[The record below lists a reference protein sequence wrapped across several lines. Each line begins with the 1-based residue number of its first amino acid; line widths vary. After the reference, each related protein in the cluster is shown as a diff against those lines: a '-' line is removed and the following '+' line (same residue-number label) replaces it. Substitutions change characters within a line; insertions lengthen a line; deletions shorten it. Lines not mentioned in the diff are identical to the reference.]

1 MIRIILPAR
10 GQQADWTRRGKPE
23 IVVETPQPE
32 QSTSQSGRMSAYA
45 GKVPPGVKAFYA
57 LGASSES
64 IIGVAFNAFN
74 FFFYTN
80 LLGLSGTL
88 AGLAI
93 TIGLVF
99 DASTDPLVGAVSDRW
114 RSRLGRRH
122 PFLFA
127 SPIPV
132 MICLFLLYSPP
143 EALGETGLFLW
154 LTTLVV
160 TMRSSMTLFHV
171 PHLAMGAELSSD
183 FAERTRVMAMNT
195 LFGFMAG
202 AAAFFIAYSYFFAST
217 PEFSNGLL
225 NPAAY
230 PVFATSAAFV
240 GGAAMLTSALLTL
253 KLVRHLPQ
261 PPADI
266 PRLTL
271 MEFLKDSRDA
281 LANRNYLFLLIGY
294 VLLSATLGTRETIAL
309 HVNTYFWELVPSQ
322 IRFFALTGLI
332 APIVG
337 FLVTARLHERF
348 DKKPTIIAGV
358 FLLCVFA
365 AGPVVLRVLG
375 LFPSN
380 ESAALFPTLI
390 VFAVLAL
397 TAGVILLI
405 SVMSAL
411 ADIADEHELATG
423 RRQEGIFYASR
434 SFFAKA
440 SSGLGHLIA
449 GVALDLIR
457 FPQGAEPGSID
468 PDVIFNL
475 GIVDGPI
482 AVIPGLLAVLFYL
495 QYGLTKDR
503 HAEIQE
509 ELRERHKKP
518 LS

>member
-1 MIRIILPAR
+1 M
-10 GQQADWTRRGKPE
+10 
-23 IVVETPQPE
+23 VETPQPE
-32 QSTSQSGRMSAYA
+32 PAGPQSGRISAYS
-45 GKVPPGVKAFYA
+45 GKVPPDVKAFYA
-57 LGASSES
+57 LGASAES

-93 TIGLVF
+93 TIGLIF
-99 DASTDPLVGAVSDRW
+99 DAITDPLVGSLSDRW
-114 RSRLGRRH
+114 RSKLGRRH
-122 PFLFA
+122 PFMFA

-143 EALGETGLFLW
+143 EALGDTGLFLW

-160 TMRSSMTLFHV
+160 SMRSSMTLFHV

-183 FAERTRVMAMNT
+183 FTERTRVMAMNT

-202 AAAFFIAYSYFFAST
+202 GAAYFVGYSYFFAST

-225 NPAAY
+225 NSAAY
-230 PVFATSAAFV
+230 PVFATSAAFL
-240 GGAAMLTSALLTL
+240 GGAVMLTSALFTL
-253 KLVRHLPQ
+253 KLVRQLPQ

-266 PRLTL
+266 PRLTP
-271 MEFLKDSRDA
+271 MEFLRDARDA

-294 VLLSATLGTRETIAL
+294 VLLSATLGTRETISL

-322 IRFFALTGLI
+322 IRFFALSLMIG
-332 APIVG
+332 PIVG
-337 FLVTARLHERF
+337 FLVTARLHERY

-358 FLLCVFA
+358 FLLCTFA
-365 AGPVVLRVLG
+365 AAPVVLRVIG

-380 ESAALFPTLI
+380 GSAALFPTLI

-449 GVALDLIR
+449 GIALDLIH
-457 FPQGAEPGSID
+457 FPQGSEPGTVD

-475 GIVDGPI
+475 GVVDGPI
-482 AVIPGLLAVLFYL
+482 AVIPGLIAVFFYL
-495 QYGLTKDR
+495 QYGLTRDR
-503 HAEIQE
+503 HAEIQR
-509 ELRERHKKP
+509 ELREQHERTP
-518 LS
+518 QPQEA